1 MDIYDRVNKKPKTIP
16 SEDKLSAIYDRVNG
30 PTVKFKRRT
39 VYPFKIKQILPEQK
53 TVNIAKNGQ
62 VIKNNVR
69 GRSKY
74 LTGRNWLMF

>member
-16 SEDKLSAIYDRVNG
+16 SQDKLSAIYDRVTG
-30 PTVKFKRRT
+30 PTVKFKRRS

-62 VIKNNVR
+62 VFKNN
-69 GRSKY
+69 
-74 LTGRNWLMF
+74 

>member
-16 SEDKLSAIYDRVNG
+16 SQDKLSAIYDRVNG
-30 PTVKFKRRT
+30 LTVKFKRRT

-62 VIKNNVR
+62 VIKNN
-69 GRSKY
+69 
-74 LTGRNWLMF
+74 

>member
-16 SEDKLSAIYDRVNG
+16 SEDKLSAIYDRVNR

-39 VYPFKIKQILPEQK
+39 VYPFKIKQSLPEQK

-62 VIKNNVR
+62 VIKNN
-69 GRSKY
+69 
-74 LTGRNWLMF
+74 